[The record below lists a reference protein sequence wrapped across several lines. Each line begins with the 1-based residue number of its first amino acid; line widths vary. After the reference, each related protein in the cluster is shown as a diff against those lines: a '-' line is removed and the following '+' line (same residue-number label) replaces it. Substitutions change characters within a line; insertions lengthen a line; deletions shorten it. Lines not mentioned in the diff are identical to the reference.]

1 MGLSSA
7 LASAMSGLR
16 ANQAALSIV
25 SSNVANSQTPGY
37 VVQTPNQIEV
47 TTGDF
52 GSTAMTTGVSREL
65 DTYVL
70 NQLRT
75 ETGGS
80 GYADQMANILKQLQ
94 NVYGTPGNSG
104 TLETALNNF
113 TTALQALSTSSGAS
127 SAQTVALGAAQALA
141 QQLNLTTKGIQ
152 SLRSN
157 VEQDLGTS
165 AQAANAA
172 MQQIAGINT
181 RLQGLSANDP
191 SAATLMDQR
200 DQAINTLSKYVD
212 VRVTT
217 DGSNQAN
224 IYTTTGIQLVGAGLA
239 SQFSF
244 ASAGALSATSLYN
257 IDPAKSGV
265 GALNIKLPNGSQL
278 DVVANSVVSSG
289 QIAADLKLR
298 DQTLVQAQ
306 NQIDQLAATM
316 SSALSDKTTAGSPV
330 LGPPAG
336 FDIDLAGTQ
345 PGNTAT
351 FTYTDTTTNT
361 QKQITLVNVTDPAAL
376 PLQNATNANPMQ
388 LGVNFSGG
396 MSAIASVLNTALS
409 GTHLTFSAAPSPATA
424 TTLRVTDD
432 NTGLAKVNSSSISKT
447 ISSLTSTPGNP
458 QLPLFTDGGQALYT
472 GEITA
477 SGSQMTGLAGRIAV
491 NTQLVSDPTRLSVYS
506 TSPVTP
512 AGDTTRSD
520 YLYSQLT
527 TAVFSYSPQSGLGSA
542 SQPFTG
548 SVSNYLQQFL
558 SVQANASTQATQ
570 LQQGQSVVVST
581 LQAKFNSTSSVNLDS
596 EMSNLIQLQNA
607 YAANAHVMSVVQSM
621 MNTLIQA
628 QR

>member
-37 VVQTPNQIEV
+37 VTQTPNQVEV
-47 TTGDF
+47 TTADF
-52 GSTAMTTGVSREL
+52 GSSVMTTGVSREL
-65 DTYVL
+65 DTFVQ

-94 NVYGTPGNSG
+94 NVYGNPGGSG

-113 TTALQALSTSSGAS
+113 TSSLQALSTSAGSS
-127 SAQTVALGAAQALA
+127 SAQTVAVGAAQALA
-141 QQLNLTTKGIQ
+141 TQLNVTTKGIQ

-157 VEQDLGTS
+157 AEQDLGTS
-165 AQAANAA
+165 AQQANAA
-172 MQQIAGINT
+172 MNQIADINT
-181 RLQGLSANDP
+181 KLQGLSSSDP
-191 SAATLMDQR
+191 STATLMDQR
-200 DQAINTLSKYVD
+200 DQAINSLSKYVD

-239 SQFSF
+239 SQFTF

-257 IDPAKSGV
+257 TNPAKSGV
-265 GALNIKLPNGSQL
+265 GAFNIKLPNGAQV
-278 DVVANSVVSSG
+278 DVVANNVVSSG

-306 NQIDQLAATM
+306 TQIDQLAATM
-316 SSALSDKTTAGSPV
+316 SSALSDKSTAGTAVS
-330 LGPPAG
+330 GPPAG
-336 FDIDLAGTQ
+336 FDVDLAGAA
-345 PGNTAT
+345 PGNTVNL
-351 FTYTDTTTNT
+351 TYTDTTTNT
-361 QKQITLVNVTDPAAL
+361 QRQITLVNVTDPAAL
-376 PLQNATNANPMQ
+376 PLQNASNANPMQ
-388 LGVNFSGG
+388 VGVDFSSG
-396 MSAIASVLNTALS
+396 MSAIASALNTALS
-409 GTHLTFSAAPSPATA
+409 GTHLSFSAAPLPATA
-424 TTLRVTDD
+424 TTLRMTDD
-432 NTGLAKVNSSSISKT
+432 GSGLAKVNSSSITKT
-447 ISSLTSTPGNP
+447 ISSLTSGSP

-472 GEITA
+472 GAITA
-477 SGSQMTGLAGRIAV
+477 AGSQMTGLAGRIAV
-491 NTQLVSDPTRLSVYS
+491 NTQLATDPTRLSVYS

-527 TAVFSYSPQSGLGSA
+527 TAVFSYSPQTGLGSA
-542 SQPFTG
+542 TQPFSG

-558 SVQANASTQATQ
+558 SVQSNASTQATQ

-581 LQAKFNSTSSVNLDS
+581 LQAKFNSTSSVNLDA

-607 YAANAHVMSVVQSM
+607 YAANAHLMSVVQSM
-621 MNTLIQA
+621 MNTLLQA
-628 QR
+628 QG

>member
-37 VVQTPNQIEV
+37 VAQTATQIEV
-47 TTGDF
+47 STGDF
-52 GSTAMTTGVSREL
+52 GSTAKTTGVSR
-65 DTYVL
+65 DIDSYVQ

-80 GYADQMANILKQLQ
+80 GYADQMANILNQLQ
-94 NVYGTPGNSG
+94 NVYGNPGGSG

-113 TTALQALSTSSGAS
+113 TSSLQALSTNAGSS

-141 QQLNLTTKGIQ
+141 TQLNVTTKGIQ

-165 AQAANAA
+165 AQQANAA
-172 MQQIAGINT
+172 MNQIADINT
-181 RLQGLSANDP
+181 KLQGLASTDP

-200 DQAINTLSKYVD
+200 DQAINSLSKYVD

-244 ASAGALSATSLYN
+244 ASVGALSATSLYN
-257 IDPAKSGV
+257 IDPSKSGV
-265 GALNIKLPNGSQL
+265 GALTIKLPNGSSI
-278 DVVANSVVSSG
+278 DVAGNSVVSSG

-306 NQIDQLAATM
+306 TQVDQLAATM
-316 SSALSDKTTAGSPV
+316 SSALSDKTTAGSTV
-330 LGPPAG
+330 SGPPAG
-336 FDIDLAGTQ
+336 FDVDLAGAQ
-345 PGNTAT
+345 PGNTVNL
-351 FTYTDTTTNT
+351 TYTDSTNT
-361 QKQITLVNVTDPAAL
+361 QRQITLVNVTDPAAL

-388 LGVNFSGG
+388 IGVNFSGG
-396 MSAIASVLNTALS
+396 MGAIASALNTALPGS
-409 GTHLTFSAAPSPATA
+409 HLTFSAAPSPATA

-432 NTGLAKVNSSSISKT
+432 NSGLAKVNSASSSKT
-447 ISSLTSTPGNP
+447 ISSLTSGGP

-472 GEITA
+472 GAITS

-491 NTQLVSDPTRLSVYS
+491 NTQLTTDPTRLSVYS

-512 AGDTTRSD
+512 TGDTTRSD

-527 TAVFSYSPQSGLGSA
+527 NTVFSYSPQTGLGSA

-558 SVQANASTQATQ
+558 SVQGNASTQATA

-621 MNTLIQA
+621 MTTLLQA
-628 QR
+628 QT

>member
-37 VVQTPNQIEV
+37 VVQTANQIEV

-65 DTYVL
+65 DAYVL

-94 NVYGTPGNSG
+94 NVYGNPGGSG

-113 TTALQALSTSSGAS
+113 TTALQALSTSAGSS
-127 SAQTVALGAAQALA
+127 SAQTVAVGAAQALA
-141 QQLNLTTKGIQ
+141 QQLNVTTKGIQ

-157 VEQDLGTS
+157 AEQDLGNS
-165 AQAANAA
+165 AQQANTA
-172 MQQIAGINT
+172 MQQVADINT
-181 RLQGLSANDP
+181 RLQGLPANDP

-212 VRVTT
+212 VHVVT

-224 IYTTTGIQLVGAGLA
+224 IFTTTGIQLVGAGLA
-239 SQFSF
+239 SQFTF
-244 ASAGALSATSLYN
+244 ASTGALSATSLYD

-265 GALNIKLPNGSQL
+265 GAFNIKLPNGSQV
-278 DVVANSVVSSG
+278 DVVANNVVSSG

-306 NQIDQLAATM
+306 NQIDQLAAAM
-316 SSALSDKTTAGSPV
+316 SSALSDKTTAGSTV
-330 LGPPAG
+330 SGPPAG
-336 FDIDLAGTQ
+336 FDLDLAGAA
-345 PGNTAT
+345 PGNSINI
-351 FTYTDTTTNT
+351 TYTDTTNT
-361 QKQITLVNVTDPAAL
+361 QRQITLVNVTDPAAL

-388 LGVNFSGG
+388 VGVNFSGG
-396 MSAIASVLNTALS
+396 MGAIASALNTALA
-409 GTHLTFSAAPSPATA
+409 GAHLTFSAAPSPATA

-432 NTGLAKVNSSSISKT
+432 NTGLTKVNTSSITKT
-447 ISSLTSTPGNP
+447 ISSLTSGNP

-472 GEITA
+472 GAITA

-491 NTQLVSDPTRLSVYS
+491 NTQLANDPTRLSVYN
-506 TSPVTP
+506 TSPTTP

-520 YLYSQLT
+520 FLYSQLT
-527 TAVFSYSPQSGLGSA
+527 NAVFSYSPQTGLGSS

-558 SVQANASTQATQ
+558 SVQSNAATQATQ

-621 MNTLIQA
+621 MNTLLQA
-628 QR
+628 QV

>member
-25 SSNVANSQTPGY
+25 SSNVANAQTPGY

-47 TTGDF
+47 TTGEF
-52 GSTAMTTGVSREL
+52 GATAMTTGVSRLL
-65 DTYVL
+65 DTYVQ

-75 ETGGS
+75 ETGGG

-104 TLETALNNF
+104 TLESALNKF

-141 QQLNLTTKGIQ
+141 TQLNVTTKGIQ

-157 VEQDLGTS
+157 VEQDLSNS

-172 MQQIAGINT
+172 MKQIADINT

-217 DGSNQAN
+217 DNSNQAN

-239 SQFSF
+239 SEFSF

-265 GALNIKLPNGSQL
+265 GAFNIKLPNGSQV
-278 DVVANSVVSSG
+278 DVVANNVVSSG

-298 DQTLVQAQ
+298 DDILVQAQ

-316 SSALSDKTTAGSPV
+316 ASALSDKATAGSTV
-330 LGPPAG
+330 TGPPAG
-336 FDIDLAGTQ
+336 FDLELAGAL
-345 PGNTAT
+345 PGNTVNI
-351 FTYTDTTTNT
+351 TYTDTATNT
-361 QKQITLVNVTDPAAL
+361 QRQITLVNVTDPAAL
-376 PLQNATNANPMQ
+376 PLQNATNANPMRI
-388 LGVNFSGG
+388 GVDFAGG
-396 MSAIASVLNTALS
+396 MGAIASALNTALS
-409 GTHLTFSAAPSPATA
+409 GTHLSFSAAPSPATA

-432 NTGLAKVNSSSISKT
+432 NTGLAKVGSASTTKT
-447 ISSLTSTPGNP
+447 ISSLTSGNP

-472 GEITA
+472 GAITA

-491 NTQLVSDPTRLSVYS
+491 NTQLVTDPTRMSVYN

-527 TAVFSYSPQSGLGSA
+527 SAVFSYSPQSGLGSA

-548 SVSNYLQQFL
+548 SVSNFLQQFL
-558 SVQANASTQATQ
+558 SVQANAATHATQ

-581 LQAKFNSTSSVNLDS
+581 LQAKFDSTSKVNLDS

-607 YAANAHVMSVVQSM
+607 YAANAHVMSVVQTM

-628 QR
+628 QL

>member
-37 VVQTPNQIEV
+37 VAQTPNQIEV

-52 GSTAMTTGVSREL
+52 GSTAKTTGVSR
-65 DTYVL
+65 DIDSYVL

-80 GYADQMANILKQLQ
+80 GYADQTANILKQLQ
-94 NVYGTPGNSG
+94 NVYGNPGGSG

-113 TTALQALSTSSGAS
+113 TSSLQALSTSAGSS
-127 SAQTVALGAAQALA
+127 SAQTVAVGAAQTLA
-141 QQLNLTTKGIQ
+141 TQLNVTTKGIQ

-165 AQAANAA
+165 AQQANAA
-172 MQQIAGINT
+172 MNQIADINT
-181 RLQGLSANDP
+181 KLQGLASTDP

-200 DQAINTLSKYVD
+200 DQAINSLSKYVD

-244 ASAGALSATSLYN
+244 ASVGALSATSLYN
-257 IDPAKSGV
+257 TDPAKSGV
-265 GALNIKLPNGSQL
+265 GALTIKLPNGSSV
-278 DVVANSVVSSG
+278 DVAANNVVSSG

-306 NQIDQLAATM
+306 NQVDQLAATM
-316 SSALSDKTTAGSPV
+316 SSALSDKTTAGSTV
-330 LGPPAG
+330 SGPPAG
-336 FDIDLAGTQ
+336 FDVDLAGAQ
-345 PGNTAT
+345 PGNTVNL
-351 FTYTDTTTNT
+351 TYTDSTNT
-361 QKQITLVNVTDPAAL
+361 QRQITLVNVTDEAAL

-388 LGVNFSGG
+388 IGVNFSGG
-396 MSAIASVLNTALS
+396 MGAIASALNTALN

-424 TTLRVTDD
+424 TPLRVTDD
-432 NTGLAKVNSSSISKT
+432 NSGLAKVNSTSITKT
-447 ISSLTSTPGNP
+447 ISSLTSGSP

-472 GEITA
+472 GAITA

-491 NTQLVSDPTRLSVYS
+491 NSSLVTDPTRLSVYS

-527 TAVFSYSPQSGLGSA
+527 TAVYSYSPQTGLGSS

-548 SVSNYLQQFL
+548 NISNYLQQFL
-558 SVQANASTQATQ
+558 SVQGNASTQATQ

-621 MNTLIQA
+621 MNTLLQA
-628 QR
+628 QG

>member
-25 SSNVANSQTPGY
+25 SSNVANAQTPGY

-141 QQLNLTTKGIQ
+141 TQLNLTTKGIQ

-157 VEQDLGTS
+157 VEQDLGNS

-172 MQQIAGINT
+172 MKQIAEINT
-181 RLQGLSANDP
+181 KLQGLSANDP

-239 SQFSF
+239 SEFSF

-257 IDPAKSGV
+257 IDPSKSGV
-265 GALNIKLPNGSQL
+265 GALTIKLPNGSQL
-278 DVVANSVVSSG
+278 DAIANNVVSSG

-298 DQTLVQAQ
+298 DETLVQAQ

-316 SSALSDKTTAGSPV
+316 SSALSDKTTAGSTV
-330 LGPPAG
+330 TGPPAG
-336 FDIDLAGTQ
+336 FDLDLAGAL
-345 PGNTAT
+345 PGNTVNI
-351 FTYTDTTTNT
+351 TYTDAATNT
-361 QKQITLVNVTDPAAL
+361 QRQITLVNVTDPAAL
-376 PLQNATNANPMQ
+376 PLQNATNANPMRI
-388 LGVNFSGG
+388 GINFAGG
-396 MSAIASVLNTALS
+396 MGAIASALNTALS
-409 GTHLTFSAAPSPATA
+409 GSHLTFSAAPSPATA

-432 NTGLAKVNSSSISKT
+432 NSGLAKVNSSSISKT
-447 ISSLTSTPGNP
+447 MSSLTSGNP

-472 GEITA
+472 GAITA
-477 SGSQMTGLAGRIAV
+477 SGLQMTGLAGRIAV
-491 NTQLVSDPTRLSVYS
+491 NTQLVNDPTRMSVYN

-527 TAVFSYSPQSGLGSA
+527 SAVFSYSPQSGLGSA
-542 SQPFTG
+542 SQPFSG
-548 SVSNYLQQFL
+548 SVSNFLQQFL
-558 SVQANASTQATQ
+558 SVQANAATQATQ

-581 LQAKFNSTSSVNLDS
+581 LQAKFDSTSKVNLDS

-621 MNTLIQA
+621 MNTLLQA
-628 QR
+628 QG

>member
-37 VVQTPNQIEV
+37 VAQRPDQIEV

-52 GSTAMTTGVSREL
+52 GSTAKTTGVSR
-65 DTYVL
+65 DIDSYVQ

-113 TTALQALSTSSGAS
+113 TSSLQALSTSAGSS
-127 SAQTVALGAAQALA
+127 SAQTVAVGAAQALA
-141 QQLNLTTKGIQ
+141 TQLNVTTKGIQ

-157 VEQDLGTS
+157 VEQDLATS
-165 AQAANAA
+165 SQAANAA
-172 MQQIAGINT
+172 LNQIADINT
-181 RLQGLSANDP
+181 KLQGLASTDP

-200 DQAINTLSKYVD
+200 DQAINSLSKYVD

-244 ASAGALSATSLYN
+244 ASAGALGATSLYN

-265 GALNIKLPNGSQL
+265 GALTIKLPNGSSI
-278 DVVANSVVSSG
+278 DVAGNNVVSSG

-306 NQIDQLAATM
+306 NQVDQLAATM
-316 SSALSDKTTAGSPV
+316 SSALSDKTTAGTPV
-330 LGPPAG
+330 SGPPAG
-336 FDIDLAGTQ
+336 FDIDLAGAQ
-345 PGNTAT
+345 PGNTVNI
-351 FTYTDTTTNT
+351 TYTDSTNT
-361 QKQITLVNVTDPAAL
+361 QRQITLVNVTDPAAL

-388 LGVNFSGG
+388 IGVNFSSG
-396 MSAIASVLNTALS
+396 MGAIASALNTALPAS
-409 GTHLTFSAAPSPATA
+409 HLSFSAAPSPATA

-432 NTGLAKVNSSSISKT
+432 NSGLAKVNSASSSKT
-447 ISSLTSTPGNP
+447 ISSLTSGSP

-472 GEITA
+472 GAITA

-491 NTQLVSDPTRLSVYS
+491 NTQLSTDPTRLSVYS

-512 AGDTTRSD
+512 TGDTTRSD

-527 TAVFSYSPQSGLGSA
+527 NTVFSYSPQTGLGSA

-558 SVQANASTQATQ
+558 SVQANASTQATA

-628 QR
+628 QG

>member
-37 VVQTPNQIEV
+37 TVQTPNQIEV

-113 TTALQALSTSSGAS
+113 TTALQALSTSAGSS

-141 QQLNLTTKGIQ
+141 QQLNVTTKGIQ
-152 SLRSN
+152 SLRAN

-165 AQAANAA
+165 GQQANAA
-172 MQQIAGINT
+172 MQKIADINT
-181 RLQGLSANDP
+181 KLQGLSANDP

-200 DQAINTLSKYVD
+200 DQAINTLSKFVD

-224 IYTTTGIQLVGAGLA
+224 IYTTTGFQLVGAGLA

-244 ASAGALSATSLYN
+244 ASAGALTATSLYN
-257 IDPAKSGV
+257 SDPSKSGV
-265 GALNIKLPNGSQL
+265 GALNLKLPNGSQI
-278 DVVANSVVSSG
+278 DVVANNVVSSG

-306 NQIDQLAATM
+306 NQVDQLAATM

-330 LGPPAG
+330 SGPPAG
-336 FDIDLAGTQ
+336 FDIDLAGAQ
-345 PGNTAT
+345 PGNTVNI
-351 FTYTDTTTNT
+351 TYTDSTNT
-361 QKQITLVNVTDPAAL
+361 QRQITLVNVTDPAAL

-388 LGVNFSGG
+388 IGVNFSNG
-396 MSAIASVLNTALS
+396 MGAIASALNTALPGS
-409 GTHLTFSAAPSPATA
+409 HLSFSAAPSPATA

-432 NTGLAKVNSSSISKT
+432 NSGLAKVNSASSTKT
-447 ISSLTSTPGNP
+447 ISSLTSGSP

-472 GEITA
+472 GAITA

-491 NTQLVSDPTRLSVYS
+491 NTQLSTDPTRLSVYS

-512 AGDTTRSD
+512 TGDTTRSD

-527 TAVFSYSPQSGLGSA
+527 NAVYSYSPQTGLGSA

-558 SVQANASTQATQ
+558 SVQANASTQATA

-628 QR
+628 QG

>member
-25 SSNVANSQTPGY
+25 SSNVANAQTPGY

-113 TTALQALSTSSGAS
+113 TSALQSLSTNAGSS
-127 SAQTVALGAAQALA
+127 SAQNVVLGAAQALA
-141 QQLNLTTKGIQ
+141 QQLNVTTKGIQ

-157 VEQDLGTS
+157 VEQDLGNS
-165 AQAANAA
+165 GQAANVA
-172 MQQIAGINT
+172 MKQIADINIK
-181 RLQGLSANDP
+181 LQGLSANDP

-244 ASAGALSATSLYN
+244 ASAGALSATSQYD

-265 GALNIKLPNGSQL
+265 GAFNIKLPNGSSV
-278 DVVANSVVSSG
+278 DVVANNVVSSG

-306 NQIDQLAATM
+306 NQIDQLAAAM
-316 SSALSDKTTAGSPV
+316 SSALSDKTTAGSTV
-330 LGPPAG
+330 SGPPAG
-336 FDIDLAGTQ
+336 FDLDLAGAQ
-345 PGNTAT
+345 PGNTVNI
-351 FTYTDTTTNT
+351 TYTDTTTNT
-361 QKQITLVNVTDPAAL
+361 QRQITLVNVTDPAAL
-376 PLQNATNANPMQ
+376 PLQNATGANPMKI
-388 LGVNFSGG
+388 GVNFSGG
-396 MSAIASVLNTALS
+396 MGAIASALNTALS
-409 GTHLTFSAAPSPATA
+409 NAHLTFSAAPSPATA
-424 TTLRVTDD
+424 TTLRVADD
-432 NTGLAKVNSSSISKT
+432 ATGLAKVNSSSSTKT
-447 ISSLTSTPGNP
+447 ISSLTSGNP

-472 GEITA
+472 GAITA

-491 NTQLVSDPTRLSVYS
+491 NTQLAADPTKLSVYN

-512 AGDTTRSD
+512 TGDTTRSD
-520 YLYSQLT
+520 YLYAQLT
-527 TAVFSYSPQSGLGSA
+527 SAVFSYSPQTGLGSS

-548 SVSNYLQQFL
+548 SISNYLQQFL
-558 SVQANASTQATQ
+558 SVQSNAATQATQ

-621 MNTLIQA
+621 MNTLLQA
-628 QR
+628 QG

>member
-37 VVQTPNQIEV
+37 VAQTPNQIEV

-52 GSTAMTTGVSREL
+52 GSTAKTTGVSR
-65 DTYVL
+65 DIDSYVQ

-113 TTALQALSTSSGAS
+113 TSSLQALSTSAGSS
-127 SAQTVALGAAQALA
+127 SAQTVAVSAAQALA
-141 QQLNLTTKGIQ
+141 TQLNVTTKGIQ

-165 AQAANAA
+165 SQAANAA
-172 MQQIAGINT
+172 LNQIADINT
-181 RLQGLSANDP
+181 KLQGLAPTDP

-200 DQAINTLSKYVD
+200 DQAINSLSKYVD

-244 ASAGALSATSLYN
+244 ASAGALGATSLYN
-257 IDPAKSGV
+257 VDPAKSGV
-265 GALNIKLPNGSQL
+265 GALTIKLPNGSSI
-278 DVVANSVVSSG
+278 DVAGNNVVSSG

-306 NQIDQLAATM
+306 NQVDQLAATM

-330 LGPPAG
+330 SGPPAG
-336 FDIDLAGTQ
+336 FDIDLAGAQ
-345 PGNTAT
+345 PGNTVNI
-351 FTYTDTTTNT
+351 TYTDSTNT
-361 QKQITLVNVTDPAAL
+361 QRQITLVNVTDPAAL

-388 LGVNFSGG
+388 IGVNFSSG
-396 MSAIASVLNTALS
+396 MGAIASALNTALPGS
-409 GTHLTFSAAPSPATA
+409 HLSFSAAPSPATA

-432 NTGLAKVNSSSISKT
+432 NSGLAKVNSASSSKT
-447 ISSLTSTPGNP
+447 ISSLISGSP

-472 GEITA
+472 GAITA

-491 NTQLVSDPTRLSVYS
+491 NTQLSADPTRLSVYS

-512 AGDTTRSD
+512 TGDTTRSD

-527 TAVFSYSPQSGLGSA
+527 NTVFSYSPQTGLGSA

-558 SVQANASTQATQ
+558 SVQANASTQATA

-628 QR
+628 QG

>member
-37 VVQTPNQIEV
+37 VAQTPNQVEV
-47 TTGDF
+47 TTADF
-52 GSTAMTTGVSREL
+52 GSSVMTTGVSREL
-65 DTYVL
+65 DTFVQ

-94 NVYGTPGNSG
+94 NVYGNPGGSG

-113 TTALQALSTSSGAS
+113 TSSLQALSTSAGSS
-127 SAQTVALGAAQALA
+127 SAQTVAVGAAQALA
-141 QQLNLTTKGIQ
+141 TQLNVTTKGIQ

-157 VEQDLGTS
+157 AEQDLGTS
-165 AQAANAA
+165 AQQANAA
-172 MQQIAGINT
+172 MNQIADINT
-181 RLQGLSANDP
+181 KLQGLSSSDP

-200 DQAINTLSKYVD
+200 DQAINSLSKYVD

-239 SQFSF
+239 SQFTF

-257 IDPAKSGV
+257 TNPAKSGV
-265 GALNIKLPNGSQL
+265 GAFNIKLPNGSQI
-278 DVVANSVVSSG
+278 DVVANNVVSSG

-306 NQIDQLAATM
+306 TQIDQLAATM
-316 SSALSDKTTAGSPV
+316 SSALSDKTTTGTAVS
-330 LGPPAG
+330 GPPAG
-336 FDIDLAGTQ
+336 FDLDLAGAA
-345 PGNTAT
+345 PGNTVNL
-351 FTYTDTTTNT
+351 TYTDTTTNT
-361 QKQITLVNVTDPAAL
+361 QRQITLVNVTDPAAL

-388 LGVNFSGG
+388 VGVNFSGG
-396 MSAIASVLNTALS
+396 MGAIASALNTALS
-409 GTHLTFSAAPSPATA
+409 GTHLSFSAAPLPATA
-424 TTLRVTDD
+424 TTLRMTDD
-432 NTGLAKVNSSSISKT
+432 GTGLAKINSSSITKT
-447 ISSLTSTPGNP
+447 ISSLTSGSP

-472 GEITA
+472 GAITA
-477 SGSQMTGLAGRIAV
+477 AGSQMTGLAGRIAV
-491 NTQLVSDPTRLSVYS
+491 NTQLATDPTRLSVYS

-527 TAVFSYSPQSGLGSA
+527 NAVFSYSPQTGLGSA
-542 SQPFTG
+542 SQPFSG

-558 SVQANASTQATQ
+558 SVQSNASTQATQ

-581 LQAKFNSTSSVNLDS
+581 LQAKFNSTSSVNLDA

-607 YAANAHVMSVVQSM
+607 YAANAHLMSVVQSM
-621 MNTLIQA
+621 MNTLLQA
-628 QR
+628 QG

>member
-37 VVQTPNQIEV
+37 VVQRANQIEV
-47 TTGDF
+47 TTGEF
-52 GSTAMTTGVSREL
+52 GATAMTTGVSREL

-75 ETGGS
+75 ENGGS

-94 NVYGTPGNSG
+94 SVYGTPGNSG

-141 QQLNLTTKGIQ
+141 RQLNVTTTGIQ

-157 VEQDLGTS
+157 VEQDLGNS

-172 MQQIAGINT
+172 MKQIADINT
-181 RLQGLSANDP
+181 RLQGLSATDP

-200 DQAINTLSKYVD
+200 DQAINTLSRYVD

-239 SQFSF
+239 SEFSF

-265 GALNIKLPNGSQL
+265 GAFNIKLPNGSQV
-278 DVVANSVVSSG
+278 DVVANNVVSSG

-298 DQTLVQAQ
+298 DEMLVQAQ

-316 SSALSDKTTAGSPV
+316 SSALSDKTTAGSTV
-330 LGPPAG
+330 SGPPAG
-336 FDIDLAGTQ
+336 FDLDLAGAA
-345 PGNTAT
+345 PGNTVNI
-351 FTYTDTTTNT
+351 TYTDTTTNT
-361 QKQITLVNVTDPAAL
+361 QRQITLVNVTDPAAL
-376 PLQNATNANPMQ
+376 PLQNATNANPMRI
-388 LGVNFSGG
+388 GVDFAGG
-396 MSAIASVLNTALS
+396 MGAIASALNTALS
-409 GTHLTFSAAPSPATA
+409 GTHLSFSAAPSPATA

-432 NTGLAKVNSSSISKT
+432 NTGLTKVNSASTTKT
-447 ISSLTSTPGNP
+447 ISSLTSGNP
-458 QLPLFTDGGQALYT
+458 QLPLFTDGGQALFT
-472 GEITA
+472 GAITA

-491 NTQLVSDPTRLSVYS
+491 NTQLVNDPTRMSVYN

-527 TAVFSYSPQSGLGSA
+527 SAVFSYSPQSGLGSA

-548 SVSNYLQQFL
+548 SVSSYLQQFL
-558 SVQANASTQATQ
+558 SVQANAATQATQ

-581 LQAKFNSTSSVNLDS
+581 LQAKFDSTASVNLDS

-621 MNTLIQA
+621 MNTLLQA
-628 QR
+628 QV

>member
-37 VVQTPNQIEV
+37 TVQTPNQIEV
-47 TTGDF
+47 TTGDC
-52 GSTAMTTGVSREL
+52 GSTAMTTGVSR
-65 DTYVL
+65 DIDSYVQ

-113 TTALQALSTSSGAS
+113 TTALQALSTSAGSS

-141 QQLNLTTKGIQ
+141 QQLNVTTKGIQ
-152 SLRSN
+152 SLRAN

-165 AQAANAA
+165 GQQANAA
-172 MQQIAGINT
+172 MQKIADINT
-181 RLQGLSANDP
+181 KLQGLSANDP

-200 DQAINTLSKYVD
+200 DQAINTLSKFVD

-224 IYTTTGIQLVGAGLA
+224 IYTTTGFQLVGAGLA

-244 ASAGALSATSLYN
+244 ASAGALTATSLYN
-257 IDPAKSGV
+257 SDPSKSGV
-265 GALNIKLPNGSQL
+265 GALNLKLPNGSQI
-278 DVVANSVVSSG
+278 DVVANNVVSSG

-306 NQIDQLAATM
+306 NQVDQLAATM

-330 LGPPAG
+330 PGPPAG
-336 FDIDLAGTQ
+336 FDIDLAGAQ
-345 PGNTAT
+345 PGNTVNI
-351 FTYTDTTTNT
+351 TYTDSTNT
-361 QKQITLVNVTDPAAL
+361 QRQITLVNVTDPAAL

-388 LGVNFSGG
+388 IGVNFSNG
-396 MSAIASVLNTALS
+396 MGAIASALNTALPGS
-409 GTHLTFSAAPSPATA
+409 HLSFSAAPSPATA

-432 NTGLAKVNSSSISKT
+432 NSGLAKVNSASSTKT
-447 ISSLTSTPGNP
+447 ISSLTSGSP

-472 GEITA
+472 GAITA

-491 NTQLVSDPTRLSVYS
+491 NTQLSTDPTRLSVYS

-512 AGDTTRSD
+512 TGDTTRSD

-527 TAVFSYSPQSGLGSA
+527 NAVYSYSPQTGLGSA

-558 SVQANASTQATQ
+558 SVQANASTRATA

-628 QR
+628 QG

>member
-37 VVQTPNQIEV
+37 VAQTANQIEV

-52 GSTAMTTGVSREL
+52 GSTAKTTGVSR
-65 DTYVL
+65 DIDSYVQ

-94 NVYGTPGNSG
+94 SVYGTPGNSG

-113 TTALQALSTSSGAS
+113 TSSLQALSTSAGSS
-127 SAQTVALGAAQALA
+127 SAQTVAVGAAQALA
-141 QQLNLTTKGIQ
+141 TQLNVTTKGIQ

-165 AQAANAA
+165 SQAANAA
-172 MQQIAGINT
+172 MSQIADINT
-181 RLQGLSANDP
+181 KLQGLAPTDP

-200 DQAINTLSKYVD
+200 DQAINSLSKYVD

-244 ASAGALSATSLYN
+244 TSAGTLGATSLYN

-265 GALNIKLPNGSQL
+265 GALAIKLPNGSSI
-278 DVVANSVVSSG
+278 DVAGNNVVSSG

-306 NQIDQLAATM
+306 QQVDQLAATM
-316 SSALSDKTTAGSPV
+316 SSALSDKTTAGTAVS
-330 LGPPAG
+330 GPPAG
-336 FDIDLAGTQ
+336 FDIDLAGAQ
-345 PGNTAT
+345 PGNTVNI
-351 FTYTDTTTNT
+351 TYTDSSNT
-361 QKQITLVNVTDPAAL
+361 QRQVTLVNVTDPTAL

-388 LGVNFSGG
+388 VGVNFSGG
-396 MSAIASVLNTALS
+396 MGAIAAALNGALPGS
-409 GTHLTFSAAPSPATA
+409 HLSFSPAPSPATA

-432 NTGLAKVNSSSISKT
+432 NSGLAKITSASSTKT
-447 ISSLTSTPGNP
+447 VSSLTSGGP

-472 GEITA
+472 GAITG

-491 NTQLVSDPTRLSVYS
+491 NTQLSTDPTRLSVYS

-512 AGDTTRSD
+512 TGDTTRSD

-527 TAVFSYSPQSGLGSA
+527 NTVFSYSPQTGLGSA
-542 SQPFTG
+542 SQPFSG

-558 SVQANASTQATQ
+558 SVQANASTQATA

-628 QR
+628 QG

>member
-37 VVQTPNQIEV
+37 VAQTPNQIEV

-52 GSTAMTTGVSREL
+52 GSTAKTTGVSREI
-65 DTYVL
+65 DSYVQ

-113 TTALQALSTSSGAS
+113 TSSLQALSTSAGSS
-127 SAQTVALGAAQALA
+127 SAQTVAVGAAQALA
-141 QQLNLTTKGIQ
+141 TQLNVTTKGIQ

-165 AQAANAA
+165 SQAANAA
-172 MQQIAGINT
+172 LNQIADINT
-181 RLQGLSANDP
+181 KLQGLAPTDP

-200 DQAINTLSKYVD
+200 DQAINSLSKYVD
-212 VRVTT
+212 LRVTT

-244 ASAGALSATSLYN
+244 TSAGALGATSLYN
-257 IDPAKSGV
+257 LDPAKSGV
-265 GALNIKLPNGSQL
+265 GALTIKLPNGSSI
-278 DVVANSVVSSG
+278 DVAGNNVVSSG

-316 SSALSDKTTAGSPV
+316 SSALSDKTTAGTPV
-330 LGPPAG
+330 SGPPAG
-336 FDIDLAGTQ
+336 FDIDLAGAQ
-345 PGNTAT
+345 PGNTVNL
-351 FTYTDTTTNT
+351 TYTDSTNT
-361 QKQITLVNVTDPAAL
+361 QRQITLVNVTDPAAL

-388 LGVNFSGG
+388 IGVNFSSG
-396 MSAIASVLNTALS
+396 MGAIASALNTALS
-409 GTHLTFSAAPSPATA
+409 GSHLTFAAAPSPATT

-432 NTGLAKVNSSSISKT
+432 NSGLAKLNSASSTNT
-447 ISSLTSTPGNP
+447 ISSLTSGSP
-458 QLPLFTDGGQALYT
+458 QLPLFTDGSTALYT
-472 GEITA
+472 GAITA
-477 SGSQMTGLAGRIAV
+477 SGSQMTGLAGRISV
-491 NTQLVSDPTRLSVYS
+491 NPSLVTDPTRLSVYS

-512 AGDTTRSD
+512 TGDTTRSD

-527 TAVFSYSPQSGLGSA
+527 TSVFSYSPQTGLGSA

-621 MNTLIQA
+621 MNTLLQA
-628 QR
+628 QG

>member
-113 TTALQALSTSSGAS
+113 TSALQSLSTNAGSS
-127 SAQTVALGAAQALA
+127 SAQNVVLGAAQALA
-141 QQLNLTTKGIQ
+141 QQLNVTTKGIQ

-157 VEQDLGTS
+157 VEQDLGNS
-165 AQAANAA
+165 AQAANVA
-172 MQQIAGINT
+172 MKQIADINIK
-181 RLQGLSANDP
+181 LQGLSANDP
-191 SAATLMDQR
+191 SAATLMDHR

-244 ASAGALSATSLYN
+244 TSAGALSATSQYD

-265 GALNIKLPNGSQL
+265 GAFNIKLPNGSSV
-278 DVVANSVVSSG
+278 DVVANNVVSSG

-306 NQIDQLAATM
+306 NQIDQFAAAM
-316 SSALSDKTTAGSPV
+316 SSALSDKTTAGSTV
-330 LGPPAG
+330 SGPPAG
-336 FDIDLAGTQ
+336 FDLDLAGAQ
-345 PGNTAT
+345 PGNTVNI
-351 FTYTDTTTNT
+351 TYTDTATNT
-361 QKQITLVNVTDPAAL
+361 QRQITLVNVTDPAAL
-376 PLQNATNANPMQ
+376 PLPNATNANPFQ
-388 LGVNFSGG
+388 IGVNFSGG
-396 MSAIASVLNTALS
+396 MGAIASALNTALS
-409 GTHLTFSAAPSPATA
+409 GAHLSFSAAASPATA

-432 NTGLAKVNSSSISKT
+432 NSGLAKLNSASTTKT
-447 ISSLTSTPGNP
+447 ISSLTSGNP
-458 QLPLFTDGGQALYT
+458 QLALFTDGGQALYT
-472 GEITA
+472 GAITA

-491 NTQLVSDPTRLSVYS
+491 NTQLAVDPTKLSVYN

-512 AGDTTRSD
+512 TGDTTRSD
-520 YLYSQLT
+520 YLYAQLT
-527 TAVFSYSPQSGLGSA
+527 SAVFSYSPQTGLGSS

-548 SVSNYLQQFL
+548 SISNYLQQFL
-558 SVQANASTQATQ
+558 SVQSNAATQATQ

-621 MNTLIQA
+621 MNTLLQA
-628 QR
+628 QG

>member
-37 VVQTPNQIEV
+37 VAQRPDQIEV

-52 GSTAMTTGVSREL
+52 GSTAKTTGVSR
-65 DTYVL
+65 DIDSYVQ

-113 TTALQALSTSSGAS
+113 TSSLQALSTSAGSS
-127 SAQTVALGAAQALA
+127 SAQTVAVSAAQALA
-141 QQLNLTTKGIQ
+141 TQLNVTTKGIQ

-165 AQAANAA
+165 SQAANAA
-172 MQQIAGINT
+172 MNQIADINT
-181 RLQGLSANDP
+181 KLQGLAPTDP

-200 DQAINTLSKYVD
+200 DQAINSLSKYVD
-212 VRVTT
+212 LRVTT

-244 ASAGALSATSLYN
+244 ASAGALGATSLYN
-257 IDPAKSGV
+257 VDPAKSGV
-265 GALNIKLPNGSQL
+265 GALTIKLPNGSSI
-278 DVVANSVVSSG
+278 DVAGNNVVSSG

-306 NQIDQLAATM
+306 NQVDQLAATM

-330 LGPPAG
+330 SGPPAG
-336 FDIDLAGTQ
+336 FDIDLAGAQ
-345 PGNTAT
+345 PGNTVNI
-351 FTYTDTTTNT
+351 TYTDSTNT
-361 QKQITLVNVTDPAAL
+361 QRQITLVNVTDPAAL

-388 LGVNFSGG
+388 IGVNFSNG
-396 MSAIASVLNTALS
+396 MGAIASALNTALPGS
-409 GTHLTFSAAPSPATA
+409 HLTFSAAPSPATA

-432 NTGLAKVNSSSISKT
+432 NSGLAKVNSASSTKT
-447 ISSLTSTPGNP
+447 ISSLTSGSA

-472 GEITA
+472 GAITA

-491 NTQLVSDPTRLSVYS
+491 NTQLSTDPTRLSVYS

-512 AGDTTRSD
+512 TGDTTRSD

-527 TAVFSYSPQSGLGSA
+527 NTVFSYSPQTGLGSA

-558 SVQANASTQATQ
+558 SVQANASTQATA

-628 QR
+628 QG

>member
-52 GSTAMTTGVSREL
+52 GSTAKTTGVSR
-65 DTYVL
+65 DIDSYVQ

-94 NVYGTPGNSG
+94 NVYGSPGNSG

-113 TTALQALSTSSGAS
+113 TSTLQALSTSAGSS
-127 SAQTVALGAAQALA
+127 SAQTVAVGAAQALA
-141 QQLNLTTKGIQ
+141 TQLNVTTKGIQ

-165 AQAANAA
+165 AQAANSA
-172 MQQIAGINT
+172 MSQIADINT
-181 RLQGLSANDP
+181 KLQGLASSDP

-239 SQFSF
+239 SQFTF
-244 ASAGALSATSLYN
+244 ASVGALSATSLYN
-257 IDPAKSGV
+257 LDPAKSSV
-265 GALNIKLPNGSQL
+265 GALNIKLPNGSSI
-278 DVVANSVVSSG
+278 DVAGNNVVSSG

-306 NQIDQLAATM
+306 NQVDQLAATM
-316 SSALSDKTTAGSPV
+316 SSALSDKTTAGTTVS
-330 LGPPAG
+330 GPPAG
-336 FDIDLAGTQ
+336 FDVDLAGAQ
-345 PGNTAT
+345 PGNTVN
-351 FTYTDTTTNT
+351 FTYTDSTNT
-361 QKQITLVNVTDPAAL
+361 QRQVTLVNVTDPAAL
-376 PLQNATNANPMQ
+376 PLQNATNANPVQ
-388 LGVNFSGG
+388 IGVNFSGG
-396 MSAIASVLNTALS
+396 MGAIASVLNTALS
-409 GTHLTFSAAPSPATA
+409 GSHLTFSAAPSPATA

-432 NTGLAKVNSSSISKT
+432 NSGLAKVNSASSTKT
-447 ISSLTSTPGNP
+447 ISSLTSGSP
-458 QLPLFTDGGQALYT
+458 QLPLFTDGSTALYT
-472 GEITA
+472 GAITA
-477 SGSQMTGLAGRIAV
+477 SGLQMTGLAGRISV
-491 NTQLVSDPTRLSVYS
+491 NPSLVSDPSKLSIYS

-512 AGDTTRSD
+512 TGDTTRSD

-527 TAVFSYSPQSGLGSA
+527 NTVFSYSPQTGLGSA

-558 SVQANASTQATQ
+558 SVQANASTQATA

-628 QR
+628 QG

>member
-1 MGLSSA
+1 
-7 LASAMSGLR
+7 MSGLR

-37 VVQTPNQIEV
+37 VAQTPNQIEV

-52 GSTAMTTGVSREL
+52 GSTAKTTGVSR
-65 DTYVL
+65 DIDSYVQ

-80 GYADQMANILKQLQ
+80 GYADQTANILKQLQ
-94 NVYGTPGNSG
+94 SVYGTPGNSG
-104 TLETALNNF
+104 TLENALNNF
-113 TTALQALSTSSGAS
+113 TSSLQALSTSAGSS
-127 SAQTVALGAAQALA
+127 SAQRVALSAAQSLA
-141 QQLNLTTKGIQ
+141 TQLNVTTKGIQ

-165 AQAANAA
+165 AQAANSA
-172 MQQIAGINT
+172 MNQIADINT
-181 RLQGLSANDP
+181 KLQGLAPTDP

-200 DQAINTLSKYVD
+200 DQAINSLSKYVD

-224 IYTTTGIQLVGAGLA
+224 IYTATGIQLVGAGLA
-239 SQFSF
+239 SQFTF
-244 ASAGALSATSLYN
+244 ASSGALSATSLYN
-257 IDPAKSGV
+257 TDPAKSGV
-265 GALNIKLPNGSQL
+265 GAFNIKLPNGASI
-278 DVVANSVVSSG
+278 DIAGNNVVSSG

-316 SSALSDKTTAGSPV
+316 SSALSDKTTAGTTVS
-330 LGPPAG
+330 GPPAG
-336 FDIDLAGTQ
+336 FDIDLAGAQ
-345 PGNTAT
+345 PGNTVNLS
-351 FTYTDTTTNT
+351 YTDSTNT
-361 QKQITLVNVTDPAAL
+361 QRQITLVNVTDPTAL
-376 PLQNATNANPMQ
+376 PLQNATGANPMQ
-388 LGVNFSGG
+388 IGVNFSGG
-396 MSAIASVLNTALS
+396 MGAIASALNTALS
-409 GTHLTFSAAPSPATA
+409 GSHLTFSAAPSPATA

-432 NTGLAKVNSSSISKT
+432 NSGLTKVNSASSTKT
-447 ISSLTSTPGNP
+447 ISSLTSGGP

-472 GEITA
+472 GAITGA
-477 SGSQMTGLAGRIAV
+477 GSQMTGLAGRIAV
-491 NTQLVSDPTRLSVYS
+491 NTQLTADPTRLSIYS

-512 AGDTTRSD
+512 TGDTTRSD

-527 TAVFSYSPQSGLGSA
+527 TATYSYSPQTGLGSA

-548 SVSNYLQQFL
+548 NISNYLQQFL
-558 SVQANASTQATQ
+558 GVQANASTQATA

-621 MNTLIQA
+621 MKTLLQA
-628 QR
+628 QG

>member
-94 NVYGTPGNSG
+94 NVYGTPGNDG

-113 TTALQALSTSSGAS
+113 TSALQALSTSAGSS
-127 SAQTVALGAAQALA
+127 SAQTVALGAAQTLA
-141 QQLNLTTKGIQ
+141 QQLNVTTKGIQ

-165 AQAANAA
+165 AQQANVA
-172 MQQIAGINT
+172 MQKIADINT
-181 RLQGLSANDP
+181 KLQGLSANDP

-200 DQAINTLSKYVD
+200 DQAINALSKFVD
-212 VRVTT
+212 VRVVT

-224 IYTTTGIQLVGAGLA
+224 IFTNTGIQLVGAGLA

-244 ASAGALSATSLYN
+244 ASAGALGATSLYN
-257 IDPAKSGV
+257 TDPAKSGV
-265 GALNIKLPNGSQL
+265 GAFNIRLPNGSQV
-278 DVVANSVVSSG
+278 DVVANNVVSSG

-316 SSALSDKTTAGSPV
+316 ASALSDKSTAGSAV
-330 LGPPAG
+330 SGPPAG
-336 FDIDLAGTQ
+336 FDVDLAGAQ
-345 PGNTAT
+345 PGNTVNV
-351 FTYTDTTTNT
+351 TYTDTTTNT
-361 QKQITLVNVTDPAAL
+361 QRQITLVNVTDPAAL
-376 PLQNATNANPMQ
+376 PLQNATNANPMRV
-388 LGVNFSGG
+388 GVNFSGG
-396 MSAIASVLNTALS
+396 MGAIASALNTALA

-424 TTLRVTDD
+424 TTLRITDD
-432 NTGLAKVNSSSISKT
+432 NTGLTKVNSSSSTKT
-447 ISSLTSTPGNP
+447 ISSLTSGNP

-472 GEITA
+472 GAITA

-491 NTQLVSDPTRLSVYS
+491 NTSLVTDPTRLSVYS

-527 TAVFSYSPQSGLGSA
+527 TAVFSYSPQTGLGSA
-542 SQPFTG
+542 SQPFSG

-558 SVQANASTQATQ
+558 SVQSNAATQATQ

-621 MNTLIQA
+621 MNTLLQA
-628 QR
+628 QV

>member
-37 VVQTPNQIEV
+37 VTQTPNQVEV
-47 TTGDF
+47 TTADF
-52 GSTAMTTGVSREL
+52 GSSVMTTGVSREL
-65 DTYVL
+65 DTFVQ

-94 NVYGTPGNSG
+94 NVYGNPGGSG

-113 TTALQALSTSSGAS
+113 TSSLQALSTSAGSS
-127 SAQTVALGAAQALA
+127 SAQTVAVGAAQALA
-141 QQLNLTTKGIQ
+141 TQLNVTTKGIQ

-157 VEQDLGTS
+157 ADQDLGTS
-165 AQAANAA
+165 AQQANAA
-172 MQQIAGINT
+172 MNQIADINT
-181 RLQGLSANDP
+181 KLQGLSSSDP

-200 DQAINTLSKYVD
+200 DQAINSLSKYVD

-239 SQFSF
+239 SQFTF

-257 IDPAKSGV
+257 TNPAKSGV
-265 GALNIKLPNGSQL
+265 GAFNIKLPNGSQV
-278 DVVANSVVSSG
+278 DVVANNVVSSG

-306 NQIDQLAATM
+306 TQIDQLAATM
-316 SSALSDKTTAGSPV
+316 SSALSDKTTAGTTVS
-330 LGPPAG
+330 GPPAG
-336 FDIDLAGTQ
+336 FDVDLAGAAA
-345 PGNTAT
+345 GNTVNL
-351 FTYTDTTTNT
+351 TYTDTTTNT
-361 QKQITLVNVTDPAAL
+361 QRQITLVNVTDPAAL

-388 LGVNFSGG
+388 VGVDFSSG
-396 MSAIASVLNTALS
+396 MSAIASALNTALS
-409 GTHLTFSAAPSPATA
+409 GTHLSFSAAPLPATA
-424 TTLRVTDD
+424 TTLRMTDD
-432 NTGLAKVNSSSISKT
+432 GSGLAKVNSSSITKT
-447 ISSLTSTPGNP
+447 ISSLTSGSP

-472 GEITA
+472 GAITA
-477 SGSQMTGLAGRIAV
+477 AGSQMTGLAGRIAV
-491 NTQLVSDPTRLSVYS
+491 NTQLTTDPTRLSVYS

-520 YLYSQLT
+520 YLYSRLT
-527 TAVFSYSPQSGLGSA
+527 NAVFSYSPQTGLGSA
-542 SQPFTG
+542 SQPFSG

-558 SVQANASTQATQ
+558 SVQSNASTQATQ

-581 LQAKFNSTSSVNLDS
+581 LQAKFNSTSSVSLDA

-607 YAANAHVMSVVQSM
+607 YAANAHLMSVVQSM
-621 MNTLIQA
+621 MNTLLQA
-628 QR
+628 QV

>member
-37 VVQTPNQIEV
+37 VAQTPNQIEV
-47 TTGDF
+47 STGDF
-52 GSTAMTTGVSREL
+52 GATAKTTGVSR
-65 DTYVL
+65 DIDSYVQ

-94 NVYGTPGNSG
+94 SVYGTPGNSG
-104 TLETALNNF
+104 TLENALNDF
-113 TTALQALSTSSGAS
+113 TSSLQALSTNAGSS
-127 SAQTVALGAAQALA
+127 SAQRVALGAAQALA
-141 QQLNLTTKGIQ
+141 TQLNVTTKGIQ

-157 VEQDLGTS
+157 VEQDLSTS
-165 AQAANAA
+165 SQAANAA
-172 MQQIAGINT
+172 LNQIADINIK
-181 RLQGLSANDP
+181 LQGLAPTDP
-191 SAATLMDQR
+191 SAANLMDQR
-200 DQAINTLSKYVD
+200 DQAINSLSKYVD

-244 ASAGALSATSLYN
+244 ASVGALSATSLYN

-265 GALNIKLPNGSQL
+265 GALAIKLPNGSSI
-278 DVVANSVVSSG
+278 DVAGNNVVSSG

-306 NQIDQLAATM
+306 NQVDQLAATM
-316 SSALSDKTTAGSPV
+316 SSALSDKTTAGTPV
-330 LGPPAG
+330 SGPPAG
-336 FDIDLAGTQ
+336 FDIDLAGAL
-345 PGNTAT
+345 PGNTVNI
-351 FTYTDTTTNT
+351 TYTDSTNT
-361 QKQITLVNVTDPAAL
+361 QRQVTLVNVTDPTAL
-376 PLQNATNANPMQ
+376 PLQNATNANPVQ
-388 LGVNFSGG
+388 IGVDFSSG
-396 MSAIASVLNTALS
+396 MGAIASALNTALS
-409 GTHLTFSAAPSPATA
+409 GSHLSFSAAPSPATA

-432 NTGLAKVNSSSISKT
+432 NSGLAKVTAASSSKT
-447 ISSLTSTPGNP
+447 VSSLTSGGP

-472 GEITA
+472 GAIT
-477 SGSQMTGLAGRIAV
+477 GTGLQMTGLAGRIAV
-491 NTQLVSDPTRLSVYS
+491 NTQLTADPTRLSIYS
-506 TSPVTP
+506 TSPLTP
-512 AGDTTRSD
+512 TGDTTRSD

-527 TAVFSYSPQSGLGSA
+527 SAVYSYSPQTGLGSA

-628 QR
+628 QG

>member
-37 VVQTPNQIEV
+37 VAQTPNQIEV

-52 GSTAMTTGVSREL
+52 GSTAKTTGVSREI
-65 DTYVL
+65 DSYVQ

-94 NVYGTPGNSG
+94 SVYGTPGNSG

-113 TTALQALSTSSGAS
+113 TSSLQALSTSAGSS
-127 SAQTVALGAAQALA
+127 SAQTVAVGAAQALA
-141 QQLNLTTKGIQ
+141 TQLNVTTRGIQ

-172 MQQIAGINT
+172 MNQIADINT
-181 RLQGLSANDP
+181 KIQGLASNDP

-239 SQFSF
+239 SQFTF
-244 ASAGALSATSLYN
+244 ASSGALSATSLYN
-257 IDPAKSGV
+257 TDPAKSGV
-265 GALNIKLPNGSQL
+265 GALNIRLPNGSSI
-278 DVVANSVVSSG
+278 DVAGNNVVSSG

-306 NQIDQLAATM
+306 NQVDQLAATM
-316 SSALSDKTTAGSPV
+316 SSALSDKTTAGSTV
-330 LGPPAG
+330 SGPPAG
-336 FDIDLAGTQ
+336 FDIDLAGAQ
-345 PGNTAT
+345 PGNTVNL
-351 FTYTDTTTNT
+351 TYTDATNT
-361 QKQITLVNVTDPAAL
+361 QRQITLVNVTDPAAL

-388 LGVNFSGG
+388 IGVNFSGG
-396 MSAIASVLNTALS
+396 MGAIASALNTALS
-409 GTHLTFSAAPSPATA
+409 GAHLTFSAAPSPATA

-432 NTGLAKVNSSSISKT
+432 NTGLARVNSATSTKT
-447 ISSLTSTPGNP
+447 ISSLTSGSP
-458 QLPLFTDGGQALYT
+458 QLPLFTDGSTALYT
-472 GEITA
+472 GAITA
-477 SGSQMTGLAGRIAV
+477 SGSQMTGLAGRISV
-491 NTQLVSDPTRLSVYS
+491 NPSLVTDPSKLSIYS

-512 AGDTTRSD
+512 TGDTTRSD

-527 TAVFSYSPQSGLGSA
+527 NTVFSYSPQTGLGSA
-542 SQPFTG
+542 NQPFSG
-548 SVSNYLQQFL
+548 SVSNFLQQFL
-558 SVQANASTQATQ
+558 SVQANASTQATA

-628 QR
+628 QG

>member
-37 VVQTPNQIEV
+37 VAQTPNQIEV

-52 GSTAMTTGVSREL
+52 GSTAKTTGVSREI
-65 DTYVL
+65 DSYVQ

-113 TTALQALSTSSGAS
+113 TSALQALSTSAGSS
-127 SAQTVALGAAQALA
+127 SAQTVAVGAAQALA
-141 QQLNLTTKGIQ
+141 TQLNVTTKGIQ

-165 AQAANAA
+165 SQAANAA
-172 MQQIAGINT
+172 LNQIADINT
-181 RLQGLSANDP
+181 KLQGLVPTDP

-200 DQAINTLSKYVD
+200 DQAINSLSKYVD

-244 ASAGALSATSLYN
+244 TSAGALGATSLYN
-257 IDPAKSGV
+257 LDPAKSGV
-265 GALNIKLPNGSQL
+265 GALSIKLPNGSSI
-278 DVVANSVVSSG
+278 DVAGNNVVSSG

-306 NQIDQLAATM
+306 NQVDQLAATM
-316 SSALSDKTTAGSPV
+316 SSALSDKTTAGAPV
-330 LGPPAG
+330 SGPPAG
-336 FDIDLAGTQ
+336 FDIDLAGAQ
-345 PGNTAT
+345 PGNTVNL
-351 FTYTDTTTNT
+351 TYTDSTNT
-361 QKQITLVNVTDPAAL
+361 QRQITLVNVTDPAAL

-388 LGVNFSGG
+388 IGVSFSSG
-396 MSAIASVLNTALS
+396 MGAIASALNTALS
-409 GTHLTFSAAPSPATA
+409 GSHLTFSAAPSPATA

-432 NTGLAKVNSSSISKT
+432 NSGLAKVNSASSAKT
-447 ISSLTSTPGNP
+447 ISSLTSGSP
-458 QLPLFTDGGQALYT
+458 QLPLFTDGSTALYT
-472 GEITA
+472 GAITA
-477 SGSQMTGLAGRIAV
+477 SGLQMTGLAGRISV
-491 NTQLVSDPTRLSVYS
+491 NPSLVTDPTRLSIYS

-512 AGDTTRSD
+512 TGDTTRSD

-527 TAVFSYSPQSGLGSA
+527 TSVFSYSPQTGLGSA

-628 QR
+628 QA

>member
-25 SSNVANSQTPGY
+25 SSNVANAQTPGY
-37 VVQTPNQIEV
+37 VAQSANQIEV

-65 DTYVL
+65 DTFVQ

-75 ETGGS
+75 ETGGG

-94 NVYGTPGNSG
+94 SVYGTPGNSG

-113 TTALQALSTSSGAS
+113 TTSLQALSTSSGAS

-141 QQLNLTTKGIQ
+141 TQLNVTTKGIQ

-172 MQQIAGINT
+172 MQQVATINSK
-181 RLQGLSANDP
+181 LQGLSANDP

-200 DQAINTLSKYVD
+200 DQAISTLSKYVD

-239 SQFSF
+239 SQFTF
-244 ASAGALSATSLYN
+244 ASAGAMSATSLYN
-257 IDPAKSGV
+257 TDPAKSGV
-265 GALNIKLPNGSQL
+265 GALNIVLPNGSKV
-278 DVVANSVVSSG
+278 DVVANNVVSSG

-316 SSALSDKTTAGSPV
+316 SSALSDKTTAGSTV
-330 LGPPAG
+330 SGPPAG
-336 FDIDLAGTQ
+336 FDVDLAGAL

-351 FTYTDTTTNT
+351 FTYTDTATNT
-361 QKQITLVNVTDPAAL
+361 QRQITLVNVTDPAAL

-388 LGVNFSGG
+388 IGVNFSGG
-396 MSAIASVLNTALS
+396 MGAIASALNTALS
-409 GTHLTFSAAPSPATA
+409 TSHLSFSAAPAPANA

-432 NTGLAKVNSSSISKT
+432 NSGLAKVNSATTSKT
-447 ISSLTSTPGNP
+447 ISSLTSGNP
-458 QLPLFTDGGQALYT
+458 QLAVFTDGGQALYT
-472 GEITA
+472 GAITS
-477 SGSQMTGLAGRIAV
+477 SGSQLTGLAGRIKV
-491 NTQLVSDPTRLSVYS
+491 NTQLAADPTRMSVYN

-512 AGDTTRSD
+512 SGDTTRSD

-527 TAVFSYSPQSGLGSA
+527 SAVFSYSPQSGLGSA
-542 SQPFTG
+542 NQPFTG

-558 SVQANASTQATQ
+558 SIQANASTQATQ

-581 LQAKFNSTSSVNLDS
+581 LQAKFDSTSKVNLDS

-628 QR
+628 QL

>member
-47 TTGDF
+47 TTGEF
-52 GSTAMTTGVSREL
+52 GSTAMTTGVSRQL

-75 ETGGS
+75 EVGGS

-104 TLETALNNF
+104 TLEDALNKF

-141 QQLNLTTKGIQ
+141 RQLNVTTTGIQ

-157 VEQDLGTS
+157 VEQDLGNS

-172 MQQIAGINT
+172 MKQIADINT
-181 RLQGLSANDP
+181 KLQGLSANDP

-217 DGSNQAN
+217 DNSNQAN

-239 SQFSF
+239 SEFSF

-265 GALNIKLPNGSQL
+265 GAFNIKLPNGSQV
-278 DVVANSVVSSG
+278 DVVANNVVSSG

-298 DQTLVQAQ
+298 DDLLVQAQ

-316 SSALSDKTTAGSPV
+316 SSALSDKTTAGSTV
-330 LGPPAG
+330 SGPPAG
-336 FDIDLAGTQ
+336 FDLELAGAA
-345 PGNTAT
+345 PGNTVNI
-351 FTYTDTTTNT
+351 TYTDTTTNT
-361 QKQITLVNVTDPAAL
+361 QRQITLVNVTDPAAL
-376 PLQNATNANPMQ
+376 PLQNATNANPMRI
-388 LGVNFSGG
+388 GVDFAGG
-396 MSAIASVLNTALS
+396 MSAIASALNTALA
-409 GTHLTFSAAPSPATA
+409 GTHLSFAAAPSPATA

-432 NTGLAKVNSSSISKT
+432 NTGLTKINSASTTKT
-447 ISSLTSTPGNP
+447 MSSLASGNP
-458 QLPLFTDGGQALYT
+458 QLAVFTDGGQALYT
-472 GEITA
+472 GAITG
-477 SGSQMTGLAGRIAV
+477 SGSQITGLAGRIAV
-491 NTQLVSDPTRLSVYS
+491 NTQLVSDPTRLSVYN

-527 TAVFSYSPQSGLGSA
+527 NAVFSYSPESGLGSA
-542 SQPFTG
+542 NQPFTG

-558 SVQANASTQATQ
+558 SVQANAATQATQ

-581 LQAKFNSTSSVNLDS
+581 LQAKFDSTSSVNLDS

-621 MNTLIQA
+621 MNTLLQA
-628 QR
+628 QG

>member
-65 DTYVL
+65 DTYVQ

-104 TLETALNNF
+104 TLETALNKF
-113 TTALQALSTSSGAS
+113 TTALQALSTSAGSS

-141 QQLNLTTKGIQ
+141 QQLNVTTKGVQ

-157 VEQDLGTS
+157 VEQDLSTS
-165 AQAANAA
+165 ALAANAA
-172 MQQIAGINT
+172 MNQVADINT

-224 IYTTTGIQLVGAGLA
+224 IYTTTGFQLVGAGLA

-244 ASAGALSATSLYN
+244 ASAGALTATSLYN
-257 IDPAKSGV
+257 SDPSKSGV
-265 GALNIKLPNGSQL
+265 GALNLKLPNGSHI
-278 DVVANSVVSSG
+278 DAVANNVVSSG

-306 NQIDQLAATM
+306 TQIDQLAATM
-316 SSALSDKTTAGSPV
+316 SSALSDKTTAGSTV
-330 LGPPAG
+330 SGPPAG
-336 FDIDLAGTQ
+336 FDLDLSGAQ
-345 PGNTAT
+345 PGNTVNI
-351 FTYTDTTTNT
+351 TYTDTTTNT
-361 QKQITLVNVTDPAAL
+361 QRQVTLVNVTDPAAL
-376 PLQNATNANPMQ
+376 PLPNATNANPFQ
-388 LGVNFSGG
+388 IGVNFSGG
-396 MSAIASVLNTALS
+396 MSGIAAVLNTALPGS
-409 GTHLTFSAAPSPATA
+409 HLTFAAAPSPATA

-432 NTGLAKVNSSSISKT
+432 NSGLAKVYSASTTRT
-447 ISSLTSTPGNP
+447 ISSLTSGNP

-472 GEITA
+472 GAITA

-491 NTQLVSDPTRLSVYS
+491 NTQLVADPTRMSVYS

-527 TAVFSYSPQSGLGSA
+527 STVFSYSPQSGLGSA

-558 SVQANASTQATQ
+558 SVQGNAATQATQ

-607 YAANAHVMSVVQSM
+607 YAANAHVMSVVQGM
-621 MNTLIQA
+621 MNTLLQA
-628 QR
+628 QV